1 MGYRLNRLDEPV
13 FMAGPKPMQ
22 TEVCIHHRLESYAFA
37 YLMHMNRKFDYDIV
51 IVSISCVKLR
61 IIESKHFPQDP
72 VAAIREGF
80 STTDEKF
87 LDKLKT
93 EVRQVLIDHSVTFK
107 SQEIFF

>member
-1 MGYRLNRLDEPV
+1 M
-13 FMAGPKPMQ
+13 
-22 TEVCIHHRLESYAFA
+22 
-37 YLMHMNRKFDYDIV
+37 
-51 IVSISCVKLR
+51 SISCVKLR

-93 EVRQVLIDHSVTFK
+93 EDRI
-107 SQEIFF
+107 

>member
-1 MGYRLNRLDEPV
+1 MS
-13 FMAGPKPMQ
+13 K
-22 TEVCIHHRLESYAFA
+22 
-37 YLMHMNRKFDYDIV
+37 
-51 IVSISCVKLR
+51 SCVKLR

-93 EVRQVLIDHSVTFK
+93 EVRQGLINQSVLFK
-107 SQEIFF
+107 SQEKKL